1 MFFKLYDSYLCCYKI
16 YTIIF
21 IFNYLYHDIVL
32 NTMKLMFYIIEKV
45 LYKLRVVFSE
55 WIRFKFKE
63 IT

>member
-21 IFNYLYHDIVL
+21 ISNYLYHDIVL
-32 NTMKLMFYIIEKV
+32 NTMKFMFYIIEKV

-55 WIRFKFKE
+55 WIRFEFKE